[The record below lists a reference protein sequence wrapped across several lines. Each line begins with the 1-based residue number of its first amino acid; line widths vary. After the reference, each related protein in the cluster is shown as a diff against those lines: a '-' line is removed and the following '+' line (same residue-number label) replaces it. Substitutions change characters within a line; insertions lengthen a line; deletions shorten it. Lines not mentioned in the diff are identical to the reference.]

1 MVTNETVSKLQ
12 DMHLSTM
19 ARRFKEQLDNPQ
31 MKELSFEDR
40 FGLLVDAEWATR
52 KNNHLA
58 RLIKKAGYAIPGACM
73 EDIEY
78 LPERKLDKAHQA
90 DFLLIHPRVT
100 QHRSSRR
107 HRSWQDLYRLCLGHG
122 RQQELLHRPLYPA
135 AGSARGDRHCPRRR
149 HLPGVHEEVQE
160 D

>member
-78 LPERKLDKAHQA
+78 LPERKLDKAQLTRLTSCSYIQESHNIV
-90 DFLLIHPRVT
+90 LLGATGAGKTYIACALGMAAS
-100 QHRSSRR
+100 RSFYTVRYIR
-107 HRSWQDLYRLCLGHG
+107 LPDLLV
-122 RQQELLHRPLYPA
+122 EIA
-135 AGSARGDRHCPRRR
+135 IARG
-149 HLPGVHEEVQE
+149 
-160 D
+160 